1 MLAIKISCFVAIL
14 GVAMCAPILNQGHD
28 PDERDQELMV
38 KWYCRIT
45 DHSEQWIRNYVKA
58 VFLAKRLYPNTEP
71 TASTTDQAFVEECF
85 FTQEQFPGWK
95 SNIWHPCYAVFNNSP
110 DIPPQ
115 LASIYKRL
123 IGKLEQR
130 MSVEKERADKCLLK
144 CSLDAKAFWE
154 CAPSLNWGPYDQHKP
169 TKQEQYI
176 TDYFYA
182 GFYKLLNREH

>member
-71 TASTTDQAFVEECF
+71 VPSTTDQAFIDKCF
-85 FTQEQFPGWK
+85 FTEKYIYGWQYN
-95 SNIWHPCYAVFNNSP
+95 SLHPCYAVFNHSP
-110 DIPPQ
+110 AIPPQ

-130 MSVEKERADKCLLK
+130 MAVEKERADKCLLK
-144 CSLDAKAFWE
+144 CSLDAEACWK
-154 CAPSLNWGPYDQHKP
+154 CAPSTNWGPYDVHKR
-169 TKQEQYI
+169 TMAEQYI
-176 TDYFYA
+176 YDYFYA
-182 GFYKLLNREH
+182 GYNKP